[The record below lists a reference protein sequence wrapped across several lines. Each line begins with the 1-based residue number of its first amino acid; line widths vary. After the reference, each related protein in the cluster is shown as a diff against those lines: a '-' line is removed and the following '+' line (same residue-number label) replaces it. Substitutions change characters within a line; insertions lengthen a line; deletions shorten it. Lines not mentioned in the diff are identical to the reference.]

1 MQRLLI
7 GVGLLVIAA
16 IGMLA
21 SPQAWTGLF
30 PLILC
35 APAAALIA
43 STVLPRRLFLSAG
56 LAVGLSTLNFYSF
69 TWLFHQVQQHR
80 FSYTVLPDFIGFQ
93 ALMMLMGLTLAP
105 LLAVTFGIRWRK
117 RPA

>member
-1 MQRLLI
+1 LQRLVI
-7 GVGLLVIAA
+7 GVVLLASAA
-16 IGMLA
+16 IGMVA
-21 SPQAWTGLF
+21 SPQACTGLF

-43 STVLPRRLFLSAG
+43 SAVLPRRLFLSAG
-56 LAVGLSTLNFYSF
+56 LAVGLSAFNFYGF

-93 ALMMLMGLTLAP
+93 ALMMLTGLTLAP
-105 LLAVTFGIRWRK
+105 LLAVTLGIRWRK